1 MQSSAHTFISFSH
14 RSVTIGTDNPLDD
27 PVVDIGY
34 YRQVMDELVMTEA
47 IRTAIQIGRSHVFER
62 FSPVLNPN
70 HFPGC
75 ESFDLWSEDY
85 IKCYIKQYT
94 VKGDNYVGTCRMGN
108 SSDVDA
114 VVDSRLRVLG
124 GVQGL
129 RVVDA
134 SVIPEIPSGD
144 IFATVVALAEKAA
157 DIVKEDYS

>member
-1 MQSSAHTFISFSH
+1 MSLAC
-14 RSVTIGTDNPLDD
+14 RSVTIRTDSPLDD

-34 YRQVMDELVMTEA
+34 YRSVEDELVMTEG
-47 IRTAIQIGRSHVFER
+47 IRTAIQIGRSHTFER

-75 ESFDLWSEDY
+75 ESFELWSEDY

-108 SSDVDA
+108 ASDPEA

-134 SVIPEIPSGD
+134 SVMPDIPSGD
-144 IFATVVALAEKAA
+144 IFATVVAVAEKAS
-157 DIVKEDYS
+157 DIIKEDYS